1 MDVSAFIHATEDP
14 EKVVAACRRV
24 LPAAYADATLFE
36 RQHLLGH
43 YRNPI
48 TLLRTQITQR
58 PAVMALLDHLADA
71 LSEGDKTQLAVD
83 VARRL
88 DDRGA
93 LYLRLD
99 KQDAFRSQLT
109 LGHRDSIRLTLKL
122 TRSRKRVED
131 AVAVYRALG
140 LLGSGRG
147 DMFHDPT
154 AEKTVHRV

>member
-1 MDVSAFIHATEDP
+1 MDVSTFIHATEDP
-14 EKVVAACRRV
+14 EKVVAACQRV
-24 LPAAYADATLFE
+24 LPAAYAEATLFE
-36 RQHLLGH
+36 RQRLLGH

-58 PAVMALLDHLADA
+58 PTITALLNHLADA
-71 LSEGDKTQLAVD
+71 LSEDDKAQLAVD
-83 VARRL
+83 VTRRL

-99 KQDAFRSQLT
+99 KQDAFRGRLT
-109 LGHRDSIRLTLKL
+109 LGHGDSIRLTLKL

-147 DMFHDPT
+147 G
-154 AEKTVHRV
+154 RV

>member
-1 MDVSAFIHATEDP
+1 M
-14 EKVVAACRRV
+14 
-24 LPAAYADATLFE
+24 TLFE

-58 PAVMALLDHLADA
+58 PAIEALLNRLADA
-71 LSEGDKTQLAVD
+71 LSEGDKAQLAVD
-83 VARRL
+83 VTRHL

-99 KQDAFRSQLT
+99 KQDAFRGRLT
-109 LGHRDSIRLTLKL
+109 LGHGDTIRITLKL
-122 TRSRKRVED
+122 ARFRKRVED

-140 LLGSGRG
+140 LLRTGRG
-147 DMFHDPT
+147 G
-154 AEKTVHRV
+154 RVS